1 MLAGKI
7 TPISAELGYEPYI
20 ATEFPNTFPPLIFT
34 YWLLFL
40 TSDSHPDYVQYLV
53 PYFNFT
59 YFASPDGEG
68 AWSYSYS
75 LVQTILKNKC
85 GMSHV

>member
-34 YWLLFL
+34 YWLLF
-40 TSDSHPDYVQYLV
+40 
-53 PYFNFT
+53 
-59 YFASPDGEG
+59 
-68 AWSYSYS
+68 
-75 LVQTILKNKC
+75 
-85 GMSHV
+85 